1 MYTVRDLLA
10 QIYNATTNA
19 IYVQLAASTASIG
32 KLAANS
38 GVDIGDVDV
47 TSISAGATHIGNV
60 GGEDI
65 VITEQLVV
73 TAGGYSANDV
83 VGAKIV
89 LENAARATGLG
100 GIIKSVVIIDDAG
113 QDDEMELWLFDT
125 DITGIT
131 DNAAWALTEAE
142 LETCVAVISTTGG
155 VWRASGTPSVCDIE
169 VSRGY
174 TCTATSL
181 WGHLVCRGTPSFSA
195 TDDVT
200 VRVSLIQN

>member
-1 MYTVRDLLA
+1 MYTVRDLLS

-19 IYVQLAASTASIG
+19 IYVQLVAGTAAIG

-47 TSISAGATHIGNV
+47 TSISAGANHIGNV

-73 TAGGYSANDV
+73 TAGAYSAGDV

-100 GIIKSVVIIDDAG
+100 GIIKSVVIIDDNG
-113 QDDEMELWLFDT
+113 QDDEKVADRCPYREGPDERGGPE
-125 DITGIT
+125 DGPVH
-131 DNAAWALTEAE
+131 AE
-142 LETCVAVISTTGG
+142 RG
-155 VWRASGTPSVCDIE
+155 RRPD
-169 VSRGY
+169 RGY
-174 TCTATSL
+174 TNREGL
-181 WGHLVCRGTPSFSA
+181 RL
-195 TDDVT
+195 
-200 VRVSLIQN
+200 